1 MQFSCHRVECRENA
15 RRGARGDPRSARRRT
30 NLGQAQAPPAQPWCT
45 RRPRLVRLSFAPMY
59 ENILIVGAGQAAIQT
74 VDTLRRRGFAGK
86 LTLVGEEPWL
96 PYQRPPLSK
105 KYLAGSLER
114 ERLLIRPEQ
123 FFAEHRVTTH
133 LGRRVTDLAPVE
145 RHVRLDDGQ
154 VLAWDALLLATG
166 SRPRLLTVPGAQL
179 PGVHTLRTIADVDRI
194 RAECRPGGHLVII
207 GAGFIGLEVAATARE
222 LGMEVTVLEM
232 AERVMNR
239 VTCPQVSQ
247 FYAAEHARAGVRIL
261 CGARLRALHADP
273 ASGRVASVLTED
285 GAAHRADLV
294 LVGIGVVP
302 ADELARAAGLN
313 CENGVVTDGHC
324 RTSHEA
330 IFAAGDC
337 ASHLNRQ
344 YGRHLRLESVDNAFE
359 QGTTVALN
367 MLGTPTP
374 HDKVPWFWS
383 DQYDLKL
390 IIVGVGAGYDTVVM
404 RGAPASRAFSA
415 CYLRAGELVAIDS
428 INAPKDQ
435 MAARKLIAAHA
446 RPDPARLAD
455 PGVPLREA

>member
-1 MQFSCHRVECRENA
+1 
-15 RRGARGDPRSARRRT
+15 
-30 NLGQAQAPPAQPWCT
+30 
-45 RRPRLVRLSFAPMY
+45 MY
-59 ENILIVGAGQAAIQT
+59 EDILIVGAGQAAVQA
-74 VDTLRRRGFAGK
+74 VDTLRRRGFTGK
-86 LTLVGEEPWL
+86 ITLVGEEPWL

-114 ERLLIRPEQ
+114 ERLLIRPAQ
-123 FFAEHRVTTH
+123 FFAEHQVATH
-133 LGRRVTDLAPVE
+133 LGRRVTALAPRE

-154 VLAWDALLLATG
+154 VLPWDALLLATG
-166 SRPRLLTVPGAQL
+166 SRPRALLVPGAQL
-179 PGVHTLRTIADVDRI
+179 PGVHTLRSIADVDRI
-194 RAECRPGGHLVII
+194 RGECRAGGHLVII
-207 GAGFIGLEVAATARE
+207 GGGFIGLEVAATARE

-239 VTCPQVSQ
+239 VTCPQVSA
-247 FYAAEHARAGVRIL
+247 FYAAEHARAGVRIV
-261 CGARLRALHADP
+261 CDARLRALHADP
-273 ASGRVASVLTED
+273 GSGRVARVLTED
-285 GAAHRADLV
+285 GAEHQADLV

-302 ADELARAAGLN
+302 ADELARAAGLE

-324 RTSHEA
+324 RTSHEH
-330 IFAAGDC
+330 IWAAGDC

-367 MLGTPTP
+367 MLGTATP

-390 IIVGVGAGYDTVVM
+390 IIVGVGFGYDTVVM
-404 RGAPASRAFSA
+404 RGAPETRSFSA

-446 RPDPARLAD
+446 RPDPTRLAD
-455 PGVPLREA
+455 PAVPLKEA

>member
-1 MQFSCHRVECRENA
+1 MSPGC
-15 RRGARGDPRSARRRT
+15 PTSARPCRRST
-30 NLGQAQAPPAQPWCT
+30 WP
-45 RRPRLVRLSFAPMY
+45 
-59 ENILIVGAGQAAIQT
+59 
-74 VDTLRRRGFAGK
+74 
-86 LTLVGEEPWL
+86 
-96 PYQRPPLSK
+96 
-105 KYLAGSLER
+105 GSLER
-114 ERLLIRPEQ
+114 ERLLIRPAQ
-123 FFAEHRVTTH
+123 FFADHQVTTH
-133 LGRRVTDLAPVE
+133 LGRRVTALAPRE
-145 RHVRLDDGQ
+145 RHVRLDDQQ
-154 VLAWDALLLATG
+154 VIPWDALLLATG
-166 SRPRLLTVPGAQL
+166 SRPRPLQVPGAQL
-179 PGVHTLRTIADVDRI
+179 PGVHTLRNIADVDRI
-194 RAECRPGGHLVII
+194 RAECRAGGHVVVI
-207 GAGFIGLEVAATARE
+207 GGGYIGLEVAATARE

-239 VTCPQVSQ
+239 VTCPEVSA

-261 CGARLRALHADP
+261 CNARVRALHADP
-273 ASGRVASVLTED
+273 ATGRVRSVLTED
-285 GAAHRADLV
+285 GGEHHADLV

-302 ADELARAAGLN
+302 ADELARGAGLD

-324 RTSHEA
+324 RTSHEE
-330 IFAAGDC
+330 IWAAGDC

-390 IIVGVGAGYDTVVM
+390 IIVGVGFGYDSVVM
-404 RGAPASRAFSA
+404 RGAPATRSFSA

-435 MAARKLIAAHA
+435 IAARKLIAAHA

-455 PGVPLREA
+455 PAIALKDA